1 MPSFRGYPYPRR
13 ALQASCLALG
23 LVLPGLMMTAAP
35 TYAHTASPTDLAVAN
50 RIAFGLSP
58 SLVAQID
65 AQGLDAW
72 LKGQLHPTDDDAGLP
87 PDVAAMIDAMPHLH
101 KSGDDQVTEINGL
114 RKKADDATKAYN
126 AAQAAGAPGSTAPTP
141 AATTPPAPGTMTTAA
156 AAPAPPPSMPPITG
170 NQVFNTYRGETLTEV
185 QNRRMLREIY
195 GRDQLREQM
204 AWFWFNHFNVLWD
217 KGDTAYRLADYED
230 RALRPHALGKFRDL
244 LEANLR
250 HPAMQVYLDNV
261 QNASGHINEN
271 YAREIMELHSMGVG
285 SGYSQ
290 ADVEALA
297 HILTGVG
304 YAPPSQVIK
313 VPQAQQALLI
323 RDGDFVFNPARHD
336 FSDKVFLGQ
345 TIKGSGYAEVEQA
358 LDLICRSPATAHFI
372 SLKLARLYVSDDPP
386 ESLVNEMAQRFQD
399 SDGDVSV
406 VLDYLFHSHAF
417 RQSLKTPLLKDPEHY
432 IVSAMRLAYD
442 DRTVLNPKPVVN
454 WISQLGEPV
463 YAHVTPDGY
472 PMVRSFWNGPGQIE
486 QRFEIA
492 RNIGFG
498 YNSLFKPDGVTL
510 PIETTLPDLKEVAER
525 TRLDVAL
532 AAPTQ
537 TALTQAK
544 SPGEWNTL
552 LLASPDFM
560 GR

>member
-1 MPSFRGYPYPRR
+1 MPLLRGSPHSRY
-13 ALQASCLALG
+13 ALTLPALLLCLMIPATPGHAERLAS
-23 LVLPGLMMTAAP
+23 
-35 TYAHTASPTDLAVAN
+35 STDLAIAN

-58 SLVAQID
+58 SLAAEIGD
-65 AQGLDAW
+65 RGLDAW
-72 LKGQLHPTDDDAGLP
+72 LKAQLHPTSDDAGLP

-101 KSGDDQVTEINGL
+101 KSGDDQLTEVAAL
-114 RKKADDATKAYN
+114 RKKADDAVKAYN
-126 AAQAAGAPGSTAPTP
+126 AANPAAAPP
-141 AATTPPAPGTMTTAA
+141 AATTTTGGT
-156 AAPAPPPSMPPITG
+156 APAPQPPLSG
-170 NQVFNTYRGETLTEV
+170 NQVTNTYRGETLTEI
-185 QNRRMLREIY
+185 QARRVLREIY

-217 KGDTAYRLADYED
+217 KGDTTYRIADYED

-244 LEANLR
+244 LEADLR
-250 HPAMQVYLDNV
+250 HPAMLQYLDNV
-261 QNASGHINEN
+261 QNAANHINEN

-285 SGYSQ
+285 SGYTQ

-304 YAPPSQVIK
+304 YAPVSQVVK

-323 RDGDFVFNPARHD
+323 RDGDFVFNPQRHD
-336 FSDKVFLGQ
+336 FSDKVFLGH

-372 SLKLARLYVSDDPP
+372 SLKLARFYVSDDPP
-386 ESLVNEMAQRFQD
+386 PELVDGMAQRFTD
-399 SDGDVSV
+399 SDGDIAE
-406 VLDYLFHSHAF
+406 VLSYLFRSHAF

-432 IVSAMRLAYD
+432 IISGMRLAYD
-442 DRTVLNPKPVVN
+442 DRAILNPKPVVN
-454 WISQLGEPV
+454 WIGQLGEPV

-472 PMVRSFWNGPGQIE
+472 PMARSFWNGPGQIE

-492 RNIGFG
+492 RAIGYG
-498 YNSLFKPDGVTL
+498 YNGLFKPDGVAL
-510 PIETTLPDLKEVAER
+510 PIETTMPALKDVVAR
-525 TRLDVAL
+525 TGLDATL
-532 AAPTQ
+532 AAPTAS
-537 TALTQAK
+537 ALAQAK
-544 SPGEWNTL
+544 TPGEWNTL

>member
-1 MPSFRGYPYPRR
+1 MPLSRGSFRPRA
-13 ALQASCLALG
+13 ALKASVFVLCLA
-23 LVLPGLMMTAAP
+23 VPAA
-35 TYAHTASPTDLAVAN
+35 ARAEHMANATDLAVAN
-50 RIAFGLSP
+50 RLTFGLTP
-58 SLVAQID
+58 SLVADID
-65 AQGLDAW
+65 ARGLDAW
-72 LKGQLHPTDDDAGLP
+72 LKGQLHPGDDIGLP

-101 KSGDDQVTEINGL
+101 KSGDDQVAEVAAL

-126 AAQAAGAPGSTAPTP
+126 AAQAAASSSAPSSPPPSGPGTPPVPAPAQP
-141 AATTPPAPGTMTTAA
+141 AASPA
-156 AAPAPPPSMPPITG
+156 APPPLTG
-170 NQVFNTYRGETLTEV
+170 NQVFNTYRGETLSEV
-185 QNRRMLREIY
+185 QSRRMLREIY

-304 YAPPSQVIK
+304 YAPASQVIK
-313 VPQAQQALLI
+313 VAPAQQALLV

-336 FSDKVFLGQ
+336 FSDKVFLGH

-358 LDLICRSPATAHFI
+358 LDLICQSPATAHFV
-372 SLKLARLYVSDDPP
+372 SLKLARLFVADDPP
-386 ESLVNEMAQRFQD
+386 DSLVDAMAQRFQD
-399 SDGDVSV
+399 NGGDIAG
-406 VLDYLFHSHAF
+406 VLDYLFHSREF
-417 RQSLKTPLLKDPEHY
+417 RQSLKTPLVKDPEHY
-432 IVSAMRLAYD
+432 IVSSLRLGYD
-442 DRTVLNPKPVVN
+442 DRAILNTKPVVN

-472 PMVRSFWNGPGQIE
+472 PMVRTFWNGPGQIE

-492 RNIGFG
+492 RSIGFG
-498 YNSLFKPDGVTL
+498 YNSLFKPDGVTA
-510 PIETTLPDLKEVAER
+510 PIETTLPDLKTVAAA
-525 TRLDVAL
+525 TRIDAILATPTQAAL
-532 AAPTQ
+532 A
-537 TALTQAK
+537 QAK